1 MKTVSVKINGVE
13 YNLKGKE
20 NEEYLLDIAGY
31 VDGKVREIGAKN
43 KVLSS
48 SSVAVL
54 AAVNITDELFKCDQE
69 VEELNKKKNS
79 LEERH
84 LTLRERIKEL
94 RTECDASIAER
105 DKEIVALKTTI
116 AATSEKL
123 EQLDSLTKIAEEF
136 EDAKKSLEELNKKV
150 DEDKSYIASL
160 LEEKKRDK
168 EIILSLTDELKTYKD
183 MISNDYIEKQEHLKA
198 LDTINQYEDKI
209 NQCNENIGELESIK
223 ELNIKE
229 IESFKES
236 NMKMKEKVQMYEKKE
251 ADYVKTKNSVEE
263 VEFLKDKLSVV
274 MEDNEKLRRMK
285 KLIEDKHKENSF
297 NVQNYKYKV
306 LDLEKKLLD
315 SQIMLAKERKDKN
328 PLLTK

>member
-54 AAVNITDELFKCDQE
+54 AAVNITDELFKCDRE

-94 RTECDASIAER
+94 RTECDTSIAER

-116 AATSEKL
+116 AASGEKL
-123 EQLDSLTKIAEEF
+123 EQLATLTKIAEEY
-136 EDAKKSLEELNKKV
+136 EDAKKSLEELNKKS
-150 DEDKSYIASL
+150 DEDKSYIVSL

-209 NQCNENIGELESIK
+209 SKFNENINELESIR
-223 ELNIKE
+223 EVNTKE
-229 IESFKES
+229 IEAFKDA
-236 NMKMKEKVQMYEKKE
+236 NIKMKGIVETYEKKDAE
-251 ADYVKTKNSVEE
+251 YVKTKNSVEE

-274 MEDNEKLRRMK
+274 MEENEKLKRMK
-285 KLIEDKHKENSF
+285 KLVEDKHKENNF